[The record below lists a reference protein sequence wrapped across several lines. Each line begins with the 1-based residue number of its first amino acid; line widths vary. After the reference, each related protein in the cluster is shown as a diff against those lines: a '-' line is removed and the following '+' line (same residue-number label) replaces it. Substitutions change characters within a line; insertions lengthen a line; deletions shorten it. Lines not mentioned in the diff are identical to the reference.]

1 MIQLDDRCANI
12 HSKTITMDSVVIL
25 FAIIA
30 AVATVYLVYRAFNS
44 PTSESNILTIVG
56 PIADGRKHFSSPL
69 RIPKSFNEK
78 QGMTF
83 SYACW
88 VKINDFSYRYGAPK
102 LIFTKG
108 PIDLTSMCPALFLDA
123 TSNSLIVKIDT
134 FGGIEVIPVG
144 NIPAK
149 KWVHIAIA
157 IAQDSVD
164 IYVDGNLYL
173 HHSLTQV
180 PKQNLE
186 TVHTTTAGGFDGS
199 IAGLKYYKFLLTPDS
214 IAGIMASSP
223 EAGQDTDA
231 LPPYRDNSFW
241 LNHF

>member
-1 MIQLDDRCANI
+1 MN
-12 HSKTITMDSVVIL
+12 TVVIL

-44 PTSESNILTIVG
+44 PTSVSNVLTIVG
-56 PIADGRKHFSSPL
+56 PISDGRKQFSSPL
-69 RIPKSFNEK
+69 TIPKSFNEK

-83 SYACW
+83 SYGCW

-102 LIFTKG
+102 VIFTKG
-108 PIDLTSMCPALFLDA
+108 PIDLTSMCPALFLDS

-134 FGGIEVIPVG
+134 FGGTEVIPIG

-157 IAQDSVD
+157 ISQDAVD

-186 TVHTTTAGGFDGS
+186 TVHTTTAGGFDGA
-199 IAGLKYYKFLLTPDS
+199 IAGLTYYKYLLTPDS
-214 IAGIMASSP
+214 IAGIMASAP
-223 EAGQDTDA
+223 TVGPDTDA

-241 LNHF
+241 LSHL